1 MRSGLPAVQP
11 SGAGNRVPALF
22 YRAFE
27 DRHRGPRELIKSRQ
41 RVYLPFIA
49 PLLSIDSDAKAIDLG
64 CGRGEWLELLQDA
77 GFDAQGVDLDDSM
90 LAACR
95 ELGLN
100 VVTADALAALKALPD
115 ESQCVVS
122 GFHIAEH
129 IPFSD
134 LQILVQEALRVLKPA
149 GLLILETPN
158 PENMVV
164 GTVSFYL
171 DPSHQKPI
179 PPELLS
185 FLPEYYGFAKVK
197 VVRLQEDPALW
208 GKAWISLRDVVAG
221 VSPDYAVISQKSA
234 AAALLSLNHD
244 AFAQDY
250 GVTLDALANR
260 FDQQTEQVTQVQ
272 AQTLKTQESA
282 AQAQAQTLQAQESAA
297 QAQAQALQAQESAAQ
312 AQAQTLQAQESAAQ
326 AQAQALQAQESA
338 AQAQAQTLQAQES
351 AAQAQAQTLQ
361 AQESAAQAQAQALQA
376 QESAVQAQAL
386 LNQMAISRSWRITAP
401 LRWLATQLR
410 QTGLMHLPRKLLR
423 KASVGP
429 KLLLQHAALYV
440 RGRPWLK
447 NAAWKALNR
456 LPRLKRWL
464 FQAITV
470 PVLHQNLSMPIA
482 HLNPRMQQ
490 NLSPRA
496 RQIYADLKTA
506 IAQRQKKHD

>member
-312 AQAQTLQAQESAAQ
+312 AQAQTLQAQESA
-326 AQAQALQAQESA
+326 
-338 AQAQAQTLQAQES
+338 T
-351 AAQAQAQTLQ
+351 
-361 AQESAAQAQAQALQA
+361 QAQAQALQA